1 MFSLEPQVQ
10 RVGCTHTTQLRAHI
24 ACLVLNEVQEINPD
38 EGKCDNTDTPR
49 AHLSQTK
56 NSSPVL
62 GAAAITQ
69 PQTHILCWFKQQNQN
84 MHQYGVGLTPLIPQV
99 ELDENVLGSVAT
111 LCHPTMSSEPVFVYL
126 TTKLAKGSNNK
137 EIFFKED
144 TVANC
149 KIV

>member
-1 MFSLEPQVQ
+1 MFSFEPQVQ
-10 RVGCTHTTQLRAHI
+10 RVGCTHTTQLRAHT

-56 NSSPVL
+56 NSSPVP

-69 PQTHILCWFKQQNQN
+69 PQTHVFCWFKPQNQN
-84 MHQYGVGLTPLIPQV
+84 MHQHGVGLTPLVPQV

-111 LCHPTMSSEPVFVYL
+111 LCHKL
-126 TTKLAKGSNNK
+126 TKGSNNK
-137 EIFFKED
+137 DIFFQED